1 MARRGAEFWSP
12 PFLASGSSALLSR
25 PGEPCRPNRGAQ
37 RFAASRPAAL
47 GTRGAGHCPA
57 PASAMISAK
66 PLPAPPPPPQAAA
79 AMFSFLIPG
88 PATAAGLCAPLVCF
102 KCPKLTGARGRNEA
116 VSLAAAEA
124 SDGGGRRA
132 PGCRGGGSAGSGGG
146 GTLVAPVTSRVSL
159 ALLARTVVRAQGG
172 CASVAPCVR
181 HQPRSGFERAW
192 IPPLAPAGC
201 EAFCPRGAL
210 GLGFWSPQ
218 LSSQVARG
226 PDADPGGHQ
235 AAWAWGPPAPARLRE
250 YPVRAAFGAGLGT
263 RRAEES
269 IQVCQSTWLPLQI
282 PTLKDSGL
290 ICYRTPRPR
299 SGVAAERSKPTSKER
314 LLRGRRRTKRS
325 YSTFKVRRAGCEEI
339 PHVQGEKPPNHKED
353 NIDSGRE

>member
-1 MARRGAEFWSP
+1 M
-12 PFLASGSSALLSR
+12 
-25 PGEPCRPNRGAQ
+25 
-37 RFAASRPAAL
+37 
-47 GTRGAGHCPA
+47 
-57 PASAMISAK
+57 
-66 PLPAPPPPPQAAA
+66 
-79 AMFSFLIPG
+79 
-88 PATAAGLCAPLVCF
+88 
-102 KCPKLTGARGRNEA
+102 
-116 VSLAAAEA
+116 SLAAAEA

-181 HQPRSGFERAW
+181 HQLRSGFERAW

-263 RRAEES
+263 RRAE
-269 IQVCQSTWLPLQI
+269 VGGGGAFW
-282 PTLKDSGL
+282 
-290 ICYRTPRPR
+290 PR
-299 SGVAAERSKPTSKER
+299 A
-314 LLRGRRRTKRS
+314 LFLW
-325 YSTFKVRRAGCEEI
+325 EEI
-339 PHVQGEKPPNHKED
+339 EKFLGWEVSRRSWALLWGKHCVANLGPWG
-353 NIDSGRE
+353 SFQA